1 MAQKWLFKNLRSNF
15 KPQGLFISKTLF
27 AIVLTNFKRD
37 NIKTFKESL
46 MRISWS
52 SLFHSIVVERKKRIS
67 DKVTPD
73 IDIEYIIDLIASSR
87 IKLYPVLN

>member
-1 MAQKWLFKNLRSNF
+1 
-15 KPQGLFISKTLF
+15 
-27 AIVLTNFKRD
+27 
-37 NIKTFKESL
+37 

-67 DKVTPD
+67 EKVTPG

-87 IKLYPVLN
+87 IKLYSVSN

>member
-1 MAQKWLFKNLRSNF
+1 MAQKWLFKNLSSNF

-46 MRISWS
+46 MRISWP